1 MKTVK
6 TKARWWVIPDA
17 LWKKI
22 APLLPKRVNR
32 HPFGGGRPP
41 VPARKVLNGIL
52 FVLRTGC
59 QWNALNATGICRSS
73 TAHARFQAWRRVG
86 VFAKLWARGLRE
98 YARVKG
104 LDWSWQSMDGTM
116 RKAPL
121 GGAHTG
127 PNPTDRAKGGVKR
140 SLLCEGHGV
149 PIGVAV
155 AGANRHDM
163 KWVAPTLESISVARS
178 KPTPRK
184 PQGLCLDKGY
194 DYEEVRDLAHTFGY
208 TAHIRARGGE
218 AQKGAR
224 HRRAWHMRD
233 RHFMSKLNV
242 EGSFGC
248 SLVGYLRLRRRALL
262 GITRKFAVRNVLA

>member
-41 VPARKVLNGIL
+41 VPARKGLNGIL

-116 RKAPL
+116 SKAPL
-121 GGAHTG
+121 GGAHTAEPG
-127 PNPTDRAKGGVKR
+127 RDHVVGLG
-140 SLLCEGHGV
+140 
-149 PIGVAV
+149 
-155 AGANRHDM
+155 NR
-163 KWVAPTLESISVARS
+163 
-178 KPTPRK
+178 
-184 PQGLCLDKGY
+184 
-194 DYEEVRDLAHTFGY
+194 VRQN
-208 TAHIRARGGE
+208 AHILRPKFGELNDVRGVLRDSPSEPAAALPSRAVRSIC
-218 AQKGAR
+218 
-224 HRRAWHMRD
+224 W
-233 RHFMSKLNV
+233 S
-242 EGSFGC
+242 GC
-248 SLVGYLRLRRRALL
+248 ELRLRWRRDQ
-262 GITRKFAVRNVLA
+262 